1 MSYLAEMKQKRD
13 AQREAALSM
22 AGKKRDESLA
32 TMSNPDSNVDELG
45 RAIRYFFL
53 PIATIWVWYIGYV
66 FTAKELTGM
75 VEPWQVV
82 LLSIGLPLFVQ
93 ILKVYGAT
101 KALRAFH
108 FKWYDRS
115 GHDLVFWSCTG
126 ILVVIM
132 FGWSLKISI
141 FDIKDAS
148 NEIYTKQN
156 SDSLNVVLRNATAG
170 IDAQIN
176 SLNNE
181 NADAGK
187 MRTKKGRIAWSGQSI
202 KMANATTLSA
212 LNAQKQE
219 IVSQTMADYK
229 AKKLDVEKGAKHRGN
244 FFQRFGGFG
253 EALEILMLVLLG
265 LVEAINRNQNAARLG
280 VKTDQA
286 AATPKQTGFE
296 GHTEAA
302 ETPKQTGFEDFTR
315 KQNPINN
322 ELQNRPKM
330 GFYTNNPFRETVP
343 QSIQAVAQSEIAVP
357 QQLSV
362 IGADQI
368 LKHCKSKLQSEIPN
382 LHNPQASKST
392 VSGRI
397 EKVLDETFIAMW
409 NKQFLPS
416 KDVAIKVYQ
425 YLADTAF
432 PALNNAGYPYQK
444 DVFIMKALSDVIERL
459 PAVEA

>member
-13 AQREAALSM
+13 AQRLEALSM

-53 PIATIWVWYIGYV
+53 PMATIWVGYIGYV
-66 FTAKELTGM
+66 FTQKELTG
-75 VEPWQVV
+75 VV
-82 LLSIGLPLFVQ
+82 GDNAVFILSIGLPLFVQ

-126 ILVVIM
+126 ALVVIM

-141 FDIKDAS
+141 WDIKDAS
-148 NEIYTKQN
+148 TEIYKDKN
-156 SDSLNVVLRNATAG
+156 SDSLNVLIIAATSG

-176 SLNNE
+176 ALNSE
-181 NADAGK
+181 NADAATMK
-187 MRTKKGRIAWSGQSI
+187 TKKGRIAWSGQSI

-219 IVSQTMADYK
+219 VTSQVISDYK
-229 AKKLDVEKGAKHRGN
+229 AKKLDTEKGASHRGN

-280 VKTDQA
+280 VKTDHT
-286 AATPKQTGFE
+286 AAT
-296 GHTEAA
+296 
-302 ETPKQTGFEDFTR
+302 TPKPTGFEDFTR
-315 KQNPINN
+315 TQNPINN
-322 ELQNRPKM
+322 EAQSRPIGFFTQNPYRD
-330 GFYTNNPFRETVP
+330 TVP
-343 QSIQAVAQSEIAVP
+343 QPIQTVPQYENAVAQQSA
-357 QQLSV
+357 V

-368 LKHCKSKLQSEIPN
+368 LKHLKAKLQSEIPN
-382 LHNPQASKST
+382 LHNPQASKAT

-409 NKQFLPS
+409 NKQFIPS

-425 YLADTAF
+425 YLGDTAF

-444 DVFIMKALSDVIERL
+444 DAFVMKALSDVIERL
-459 PAVEA
+459 DTVEA

>member
-1 MSYLAEMKQKRD
+1 MKQKRD

-126 ILVVIM
+126 ILVAIM

-141 FDIKDAS
+141 FDIKDTS
-148 NEIYTKQN
+148 NETYTEKN
-156 SDSLNVVLRNATAG
+156 SDSLNVVLRNATSG

-176 SLNNE
+176 ALNNE

-286 AATPKQTGFE
+286 AATPR
-296 GHTEAA
+296 
-302 ETPKQTGFEDFTR
+302 QTGFEDFTR
-315 KQNPINN
+315 TQNPINN
-322 ELQNRPKM
+322 EAKNRPI
-330 GFYTNNPFRETVP
+330 GFFTENPYRDTVP
-343 QSIQAVAQSEIAVP
+343 QPIQTVPQSEIAVP
-357 QQLSV
+357 QQSAV

-368 LKHCKSKLQSEIPN
+368 LKHLKSKLQSEIPN

-409 NKQFLPS
+409 NNQFLPS

-425 YLADTAF
+425 YLGDTAF

-444 DVFIMKALSDVIERL
+444 DVFVMKALSDVIERL
-459 PAVEA
+459 HTVEA

>member
-66 FTAKELTGM
+66 FTEKELTGM

-148 NEIYTKQN
+148 NEIYTEKN
-156 SDSLNVVLRNATAG
+156 SDSLNVVLRNSTAG

-176 SLNNE
+176 ALNNE
-181 NADAGK
+181 NGDAGK

-219 IVSQTMADYK
+219 ITAQVIADYK
-229 AKKLDVEKGAKHRGN
+229 AKKLDLEKGAKHRGN

-280 VKTDQA
+280 VKTDQPA
-286 AATPKQTGFE
+286 AAPR
-296 GHTEAA
+296 
-302 ETPKQTGFEDFTR
+302 QTGFEDFTR
-315 KQNPINN
+315 AQNPINN
-322 ELQNRPKM
+322 EAKNRPI
-330 GFYTNNPFRETVP
+330 GFFTENPYRDTVP
-343 QSIQAVAQSEIAVP
+343 QPIRAVPQSEIAVP
-357 QQLSV
+357 QQSAV

-368 LKHCKSKLQSEIPN
+368 LKHLKAKLQSEIPN
-382 LHNPQASKST
+382 LHNPQASKAT

-416 KDVAIKVYQ
+416 KDLAIKVYQ
-425 YLADTAF
+425 YLGDTAF

-444 DVFIMKALSDVIERL
+444 DAFVMKALSDVIERL
-459 PAVEA
+459 DTVEA